1 MLQQAHLAHKV
12 SEDAFYALDQ
22 EFSQYQ
28 KEHPRST
35 SYTLPLSSNTD
46 ENETK
51 SIALHFSD
59 AGYDVTSKSYTKLVI
74 DWAHAEEGRIGL
86 IDINNARLTFV
97 RKATKR

>member
-28 KEHPRST
+28 KEHPLST
-35 SYTLPLSSNTD
+35 SYTLPLSDNAGG
-46 ENETK
+46 NEMQ

-59 AGYDVTSKSYTKLVI
+59 AGYDVTSKTYTQLVI